1 MSEIKQ
7 FIYKLKPTRVEML
20 RSGLTP
26 EEEKSVSEHFHYL
39 KNLCDQ
45 GVVVLAGRTL
55 TTDETT
61 FGIAILNASS
71 EQDALSIM
79 THDPAVVKHV
89 MHAELFPFRIAMQS
103 AQK

>member
-7 FIYKLKPTRVEML
+7 FLYKLKPTRLEML
-20 RSGLTP
+20 KSGPTP
-26 EEEKSVSEHFHYL
+26 EEQKTVSEHFTYL

-71 EQDALSIM
+71 EQAAHSIM
-79 THDPAVVKHV
+79 TNDPAVVKRV

-103 AQK
+103 DQK